1 MEDNF
6 AKAYKSLNKA
16 QKEAVDTIEG
26 PVMVVAG
33 PGTGKTTVLTLR
45 IANILK
51 QTDTPPGGI
60 LAITYTDAGVKA
72 MRAKLRNLIGT
83 RAHEVEMHTFHSF
96 AKAMMNEYQDHFI
109 ELSDMKQMTDV
120 DKEILIRE
128 IIESPKYKDLRPSG
142 KPDAYLGGII
152 SSISNSKRDAITP
165 EDVRKFA
172 NSEIERITKDED
184 SISTRGVTKGK
195 LKAEA
200 EERIEKCKKTLIF
213 ADVYEEY
220 EIGKKRARKLDFDDL
235 IIQLLVTLKSDDLF
249 LRLLQERFLYI
260 LVDEHQDTNDAQ
272 NYIVSMLADFFETP
286 NVFIVGDEK
295 QAIYRFQGA
304 SVENFLLL
312 RKRWPDMK
320 LISLESNYRSHQS
333 ILDSSFSVIE
343 RNYTEGEHGDLRVK
357 LLSESNESERPIELV
372 SVEDVRTMED
382 YLVDE
387 LKRISKEEPEAN
399 IAIITKR
406 NKDLERVIKLLEFN
420 SVPVSSE
427 RSVDIFHHPIGVTFF
442 DLITYVHENDKYE
455 YLART
460 LTTGMWGLSFD
471 ESVALSKALRAHKL
485 SELSMVED
493 KLKQIRS
500 DAVSSGP
507 IEFIIRLADISGFST
522 LVSEDPS
529 YVYVWKGIISLAE
542 SLARDGEFESPLLL
556 LEHMLA
562 YRESAEMKPVK
573 VSVGA
578 PDLKIRALTAHGSK
592 GLEFDYVFM
601 PYATEEGWV
610 GRNHGSSFVLPTKD
624 VVGGD
629 IRDMRRL
636 FYVALTRARKHV
648 VVLTPLEES
657 DGKVLTPLRFIS
669 EIESGATAVSIP
681 RKKLE
686 IKFDQEIS
694 RGVSYDSK
702 VLALAKELLMKN
714 GLSVTALNHFLECPN
729 KFIYESILKMPQA
742 PSISSARGTAMHEAL
757 SHIWMSE
764 ERFILDKNEIE
775 KEILSVGES
784 SIEDTFLSKKDKE
797 LVMNDIRE
805 DAPIIARELEAHL
818 KTKGTVYTEKWL
830 EGVHSVNSVEAGLY
844 IPIHGKLDTVI
855 DTGEVVQVYDYKSKQ
870 AMSIN
875 EIKGET
881 KNSNGDYFRQ
891 LVFYKILV
899 LANPKWKLKK
909 STESLVFI
917 RPDKKERCPIIT
929 LEVSKA
935 DIDKVNTE
943 IDSLAKAVWSGEILK
958 STCGKDGCEYCSVRA
973 LLKH

>member
-1 MEDNF
+1 MEENF

-51 QTDTPPGGI
+51 QTDTPPSGI

-72 MRAKLRNLIGT
+72 MRGKLRNLIGT

-120 DKEILIRE
+120 DKEMLIRE
-128 IIESPKYKDLRPSG
+128 IIESPKHKDLRPSG
-142 KPDAYLGGII
+142 KPDAYLAAII

-172 NSEIERITKDED
+172 NSEIERITNDED
-184 SISTRGVTKGK
+184 SISTRGATKGK
-195 LKAEA
+195 LKADA

-213 ADVYEEY
+213 ADIYEEY
-220 EIGKKRARKLDFDDL
+220 EEGKKKLRKLDFDDL
-235 IIQLLVTLKSDDLF
+235 IIQLLVTLKTDNLF

-312 RKRWPDMK
+312 RKRWPEMK

-333 ILDSSFSVIE
+333 ILDSSFSIIE
-343 RNYTEGEHGDLRVK
+343 RNYTEGEHDDLRVR
-357 LLSESNESERPIELV
+357 LVSESAESERPIEIV
-372 SVEDVRTMED
+372 SVEDTRTMES

-387 LKRISKEEPEAN
+387 LKRITKDELEATV
-399 IAIITKR
+399 AIITKR
-406 NKDLERVIKLLEFN
+406 NRDLERVIKLLEFN
-420 SVPVSSE
+420 SIPVSSE

-442 DLITYVHENDKYE
+442 DLITYVYENDKYE

-460 LTTGMWGLSFD
+460 LSTGMWGLSFD
-471 ESVALSKALRAHKL
+471 ESIALSKALRSGKLGELKVIEHKL
-485 SELSMVED
+485 KE
-493 KLKQIRS
+493 IRS
-500 DAVSSGP
+500 EAVSSSP
-507 IEFIIRLADISGFST
+507 IEFIIKLGDISGFAGLVT
-522 LVSEDPS
+522 LDPS
-529 YVYVWKGIISLAE
+529 YVYVWKGIVSLAE
-542 SLARDGEFESPLLL
+542 SLARDSEVASPNELLRL
-556 LEHMLA
+556 MLA

-578 PDLKIRALTAHGSK
+578 PDLKVRALTAHGSK
-592 GLEFDYVFM
+592 GLEFDYVFI
-601 PYATEEGWV
+601 PYATDEAWV
-610 GRNHGSSFVLPTKD
+610 GRNRGSSFVLPTKD

-669 EIESGATAVSIP
+669 EIESGATAVSMP

-686 IKFDQEIS
+686 IVVDRKKSKEA
-694 RGVSYDSK
+694 SYDSK

-742 PSISSARGTAMHEAL
+742 PSINSARGTAMHEAL
-757 SHIWMSE
+757 SHIWINEGRES
-764 ERFILDKNEIE
+764 LDKNEIE
-775 KEILSVGES
+775 KIVLSVAER
-784 SIEDTFLSKKDKE
+784 SIEDTFLSMRDKE

-805 DAPIIARELEAHL
+805 DAPAIARELETHL
-818 KTKGTVYTEKWL
+818 KTRGTVYTEKWL
-830 EGVHSVNSVEAGLY
+830 EAVHNANKIETGLY
-844 IPIHGKLDTVI
+844 IPIHGKLDTIV
-855 DTGEVVQVYDYKSKQ
+855 DTGDEVQVYDYKSKQ
-870 AMSIN
+870 AMSVN

-891 LVFYKILV
+891 LVFYKMLV
-899 LANPKWKLKK
+899 LANPKWKLKR
-909 STESLVFI
+909 STQSLVFI

-929 LEVSKA
+929 LDVANA

-943 IDSLAKAVWSGEILK
+943 IDSLALSVWSGEILK
-958 STCGKDGCEYCSVRA
+958 STCGKEDCEYCSIRA

>member
-120 DKEILIRE
+120 DKEMLIRE

-142 KPDAYLGGII
+142 KPDAYLSGII

-172 NSEIERITKDED
+172 NNEIERITKDED

-220 EIGKKRARKLDFDDL
+220 ETGKKKGKKLDFDDL
-235 IIQLLVTLKSDDLF
+235 IIQLLVTLKEDNLF

-312 RKRWPDMK
+312 RKRWPEMK

-343 RNYTEGEHGDLRVK
+343 RNYIEGEHNDLRIK
-357 LLSESNESERPIELV
+357 LLSQSSESERPIELV
-372 SVEDVRTMED
+372 SVEDVRTMES

-387 LKRISKEEPEAN
+387 LKRISSDEPDSS

-406 NKDLERVIKLLEFN
+406 NRDLERVIKLLEFN
-420 SVPVSSE
+420 SIPVSSE

-460 LTTGMWGLSFD
+460 LTTGMWGLNFD
-471 ESVALSKALRAHKL
+471 ESIALSKSLRAGKL
-485 SELSMVED
+485 DSLSIIEP
-493 KLKQIRS
+493 KLKEIRS
-500 DAVSSGP
+500 EAISSGS
-507 IEFIIRLADISGFST
+507 IEFIIKLADISSFSN
-522 LVSEDPS
+522 LVAEDPS

-542 SLARDGEFESPLLL
+542 SLARDGEFESPLELL
-556 LEHMLA
+556 RHMLA

-578 PDLKIRALTAHGSK
+578 PDLMLRALTAHGSK

-601 PYATEEGWV
+601 PYATEEAWV
-610 GRNHGSSFVLPTKD
+610 GKNRGNSFVLPTKD
-624 VVGGD
+624 VLGGD

-669 EIESGATAVSIP
+669 EIESGATAVSVP
-681 RKKLE
+681 RRKLE
-686 IKFDQEIS
+686 IKVDREKNKN
-694 RGVSYDSK
+694 VSYDSK
-702 VLALAKELLMKN
+702 VVALAKELLMKN
-714 GLSVTALNHFLECPN
+714 GLSVTALNHYLECPN

-757 SHIWMSE
+757 SHIWINEGRLELDRSEVEKIILEVSE
-764 ERFILDKNEIE
+764 E
-775 KEILSVGES
+775 
-784 SIEDTFLSKKDKE
+784 SIDDTFLSKRDKE

-805 DAPIIARELEAHL
+805 DAPIVARELDTHL
-818 KTKGTVYTEKWL
+818 KTVGTVYTEKWL
-830 EGVHSVNSVEAGLY
+830 DGVHSAGKIETDLY
-844 IPIHGKLDTVI
+844 IPIHGKLDVI
-855 DTGEVVQVYDYKSKQ
+855 VDTGAKVEIFDYKSKQ
-870 AMSIN
+870 AMSVN
-875 EIKGET
+875 DIKGET

-891 LVFYKILV
+891 LVFYKMLV
-899 LANPKWKLKK
+899 LANPKWKLKS
-909 STESLVFI
+909 STQSLVFI
-917 RPDKKERCPIIT
+917 RPDKKERCPIVT
-929 LEVSKA
+929 LDVSNE
-935 DIDKVNTE
+935 DIEKVRTE
-943 IDSLAKAVWSGEILK
+943 IDSLAKAVWSGEILE
-958 STCGKDGCEYCSVRA
+958 STCGKEGCEYCSIRT